1 MARISTYNLDQAISV
16 DDLLLGSSKEGTQNG
31 QPIYKTRNYR
41 LSDLAQ
47 FFENYDFTNSISLS
61 EVEGRVTAL
70 ENADID
76 LTAFSVSTNAPGT
89 AALSYN
95 NLTGQFTYTP
105 PDLSSFIT
113 SVSIGFS
120 DLTSTPTTIAGYGI
134 TDAFDG
140 SYTSLTNVPTS
151 FPPASHN
158 HDTLYAP
165 LNHNHD
171 TLYAAISHNHDDRYY
186 TETEVDSLLNGY
198 LTTSTN
204 LGDLAN
210 VSSATASTGQV
221 LKWNGTAW
229 APGTDLQ
236 ASGGTGISLT
246 DLSVSVASAGTANLS
261 YDNTSGTFTYT
272 PPLLTSYATLT
283 GISVTIANTPSGN
296 GSLTYNNNGGFTFTQ
311 PDLSSYINLTSI
323 SVGAEATASGNG
335 GISYNSS
342 TGVFTYTP
350 PDFSGS
356 YLPTSGGTLTG
367 NLTIQG
373 VLSVTGSGTSNFSN
387 NVSVGGNLSI
397 TGALTVGTVVGDLRG
412 DVYSIVGNTS
422 SVKVLES
429 GSGSTP
435 DAYFIGD
442 LRNSQT
448 DQVFDT
454 STATFRKDVS
464 IGLST
469 TSTNNLNMHGASK
482 IWFDEGITDQ
492 EQYIDKVKVSQWD
505 ASVLTSSK
513 FQMGQTTGS
522 PAEDLIQF
530 NINGASGL
538 TSSLSIKPGT
548 YISAST
554 DTDNHVLLDVN
565 NTTLANLY
573 VGKTGGQTMQGP
585 LSITA
590 GNLTVSG
597 NGTFIEGDGKIDI
610 YDTSTTPVKIL
621 DHINAWFK
629 GNIRGG
635 DLQDVNGNNIFDS
648 STSTFANSLI
658 IEGESI
664 TLGANPTSLSATDI
678 SSIKAG
684 AVQNIKFEKVA
695 NTGAPNDIK
704 IVIDNL
710 TNTDLDSQTVIKGS
724 TYISIT
730 DDGGTPANP
739 IISAYTNSDSSN
751 GQDLG
756 LATVSYVNGKFASDA
771 TAIGWNIDG
780 TVTTPDSVNIVL
792 YAEDGLSFVYEA
804 DDTNNPNG
812 YDDFSIRNSKG
823 VESFAIDDNTGVL
836 TITKTSAG
844 GAPGTLTAN
853 LENYVDSRVSATT
866 ATLEQITNNGASSDS
881 EIQLVGNQSTN
892 GMLLVR
898 RNDTTGSKL
907 ISTFDTFSNEGY
919 MRVGSQISGSQDY
932 GYIGHNSNGL
942 HLSKISATGSAII
955 INSSDDVS
963 MGGDLSVSGTLT
975 TTGVANLD
983 GGIAV
988 DTNNFSVDGT
998 NGNVSTSGTLS
1009 SGNTTITGTLG
1020 VTSTCDFQ
1028 GAVTAN
1034 SLTVTNNS
1042 TLNTI
1047 SLSGD
1052 ITPSTDSARSIGTT
1066 GLRFLNVFTDNLN
1079 GVNPSNFADKGTST
1093 VQTFTANVV
1102 APDFQ
1107 LTSDERLK
1115 ENIID
1120 LKPRK
1125 INVDFKEYNF
1135 KDKKQ
1140 TRFGVVAQ
1148 ELEKHHPEFIKE
1160 TELGYKSVSYIDLL
1174 VAKIVELED
1183 RIKQLENA

>member
-1 MARISTYNLDQAISV
+1 MARISTYNLDQGISV
-16 DDLLLGSSKEGTQNG
+16 DDLLLGSSREGTQNG
-31 QPIYKTRNYR
+31 QPIYATRNYR

-47 FFENYDFTNSISLS
+47 FFQNYDFSNNISLT

-70 ENADID
+70 ENAGID

-89 AALSYN
+89 AALSYD

-113 SVSIGFS
+113 SVSVGFS

-151 FPPASHN
+151 FPPSAHN

-186 TETEVDSLLNGY
+186 TETEVDTLLGGY
-198 LTTSTN
+198 LSTSTN
-204 LGDLAN
+204 IGDLAN
-210 VSSATASTGQV
+210 VSSATPSTGQV
-221 LKWNGTAW
+221 LKWNGSAW

-283 GISVTIANTPSGN
+283 GISVTTANTPSGN

-311 PDLSSYINLTSI
+311 PDLSSYISLTSI
-323 SVGAEATASGNG
+323 SVGTEAPASGNG

-342 TGVFTYTP
+342 SGVFTYTP

-373 VLSVTGSGTSNFSN
+373 ILSVTGSGTSNFSD
-387 NVSVGGNLSI
+387 NVSVGGNLSV
-397 TGALTVGTVVGDLRG
+397 TGAFTVNTVVGDLRG
-412 DVYSIVGNTS
+412 DVYSIVGSTS

-482 IWFDEGITDQ
+482 IWFDEGISVQ

-513 FQMGQTTGS
+513 FQMGQTTGT
-522 PAEDLIQF
+522 PQEDLIQF

-538 TSSLSIKPGT
+538 TSYLSIKPGT

-565 NTTLANLY
+565 NTNLASLY
-573 VGKTGGQTMQGP
+573 VGRIGGQIMEGP

-590 GNLTVSG
+590 GNLSVSG
-597 NGTFIEGDGKIDI
+597 NGTFIEGDGKIDV

-621 DHINAWFK
+621 DHINGWFK

-635 DLQDVNGNNIFDS
+635 DLQDVDGNNIFDS
-648 STSTFANSLI
+648 STSTFANSLT

-664 TLGANPTSLSATDI
+664 TLGANPTSLSASDI

-739 IISAYTNSDSSN
+739 IISAYINSNPSN
-751 GQDLG
+751 GDLG
-756 LATVSYVNGKFASDA
+756 LATVSYVNTKFASDA

-792 YAEDGLSFVYEA
+792 YAEDGLSFVYTP

-844 GAPGTLTAN
+844 GSPGTLTAN
-853 LENYVDSRVSATT
+853 LQNYVDGRVSATT
-866 ATLEQITNNGASSDS
+866 TLTLEDITNNGASSDS
-881 EIQLVGNQSTN
+881 EIKIIGNQNTN
-892 GMLLVR
+892 GMLLAR
-898 RNDTTGSKL
+898 RNDTTGIKL
-907 ISTFDTFSNEGY
+907 ISTFDTFSEQGY
-919 MRVGSQISGSQDY
+919 IRVGSQISGSQDY

-942 HLSKISATGSAII
+942 HLSKISETGSAIVI
-955 INSSDDVS
+955 DSSDDVS

-975 TTGVANLD
+975 ATGAANLD

-988 DTNNFSVDGT
+988 DTNFSVDGT

-1009 SGNTTITGTLG
+1009 SGNTAITGTLG

-1028 GAVTAN
+1028 NAVTAN

-1042 TLNTI
+1042 SLNTV

-1052 ITPSTDSARSIGTT
+1052 VTPSTDSARSIGTT
-1066 GLRFLNVFTDNLN
+1066 GLKLLNVFTDNLN
-1079 GVNPSNFADKGTST
+1079 GVAPGSFANKD
-1093 VQTFTANVV
+1093 TATNQEFDATLV